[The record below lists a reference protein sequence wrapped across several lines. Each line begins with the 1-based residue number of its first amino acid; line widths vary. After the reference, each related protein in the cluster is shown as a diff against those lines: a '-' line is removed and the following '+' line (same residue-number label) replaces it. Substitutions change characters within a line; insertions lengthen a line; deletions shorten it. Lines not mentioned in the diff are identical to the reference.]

1 MKYSFF
7 FAIVVSL
14 VSCASYQ
21 NTKTFTTQHSFT
33 YHGTDN
39 LGLDQNFFM
48 SHTEFKEPRTLL
60 TSIAAMVISWGA
72 MYERVLS
79 QTQNLI

>member
-21 NTKTFTTQHSFT
+21 NTQHSFT